1 MSNEKNHWREAF
13 KSDYLS
19 FLDLPEGQDIIV
31 TIKELKLEHV
41 KGKKKGE
48 NFCNIAYFEEGIKP
62 MILNVTN
69 SKMVRKLSGGS
80 NFIQDWAGTK
90 VQIYFRSNVKFG
102 LETVGG
108 LRIRDF
114 APTPKAVNVDVKG
127 AKAKLS
133 KCKTLDELKKVY
145 TSLPKDQLNNADVI
159 SHKDEMKGK
168 LA

>member
-19 FLDLPEGQDIIV
+19 FLDIPEGQDIVV

-48 NFCNIAYFEEGIKP
+48 NFCNIAYFEEDIKP

-69 SKMVRKLSGGS
+69 SKTVMKLSGSGS
-80 NFIQDWAGTK
+80 DFIQDWAGTK
-90 VQIYFRSNVKFG
+90 VQIYFRSSVKFG
-102 LETVGG
+102 SETVGG

-114 APTPKAVNVDVKG
+114 APKDKTIDVSESIKVIN
-127 AKAKLS
+127 S
-133 KCKTLDELKKVY
+133 CKTLEELKTLY
-145 TSLPKDQLNNADVI
+145 MSLPTEHSSHRDVKAAKDT
-159 SHKDEMKGK
+159 MKGV
-168 LA
+168 LS